1 MRTQAHLL
9 FALTSVFLFATAYPS
24 EGPAVDQEG
33 RTGRLEVKP
42 DQVATMDV
50 SQRTCALE
58 IVLGPFAFD
67 DGRMLCQ
74 GLDGA
79 LAPEKV
85 AAPLLACRSA
95 EEDAAAAP

>member
-9 FALTSVFLFATAYPS
+9 FALAGVFLFATAFPS
-24 EGPAVDQEG
+24 EGPAVDREG
-33 RTGRLEVKP
+33 RTERIEVKP
-42 DQVATMDV
+42 DPVATMDV

-58 IVLGPFAFD
+58 IVLGPFAFEE
-67 DGRMLCQ
+67 GPMLCQ

-85 AAPLLACRSA
+85 TAPLLACQPPPGTT
-95 EEDAAAAP
+95 EP

>member
-9 FALTSVFLFATAYPS
+9 FALTGVFLFATADPT
-24 EGPAVDQEG
+24 EGPATDLEG
-33 RTGRLEVKP
+33 RTERLEVKP
-42 DQVATMDV
+42 DRVATRDV

-67 DGRMLCQ
+67 DGPMLCQ

-85 AAPLLACRSA
+85 AAPLLACRSP
-95 EEDAAAAP
+95 EEDATDRP